1 MATPDSA
8 PSLGIDHAL
17 LAYARGLLEAP
28 ARRERV
34 WPMLAAAGFLAA
46 SSLVFAVA
54 MITAPPLHT
63 EHAIRDAVE

>member
-8 PSLGIDHAL
+8 PNPGIDRDL
-17 LAYARGLLEAP
+17 LAYARGLLATP
-28 ARRERV
+28 DQRERV
-34 WPMLAAAGFLAA
+34 WPVLAAAGLLAA
-46 SSLVFAVA
+46 SSLVFATA